1 METQELLKKINDDL
15 GMLSKNASLAY
26 WNLATTGEEAHAKE
40 LEKSEIEL
48 KTYLSNRELFEE
60 IKETLETHQEGLD
73 PLTQRQ
79 LKLIFNEMFP
89 SQLPKEAIEEEVK
102 REVEI
107 ESIYANFRPKIDGK
121 EFSTNDIL
129 DVLKKSMDSEE
140 RKKAYLASKSIG
152 EVIAPKLI
160 ELVKIRNEN
169 AKTLGFSNYYDMM
182 LELTEL
188 STDKIH

>member
-1 METQELLKKINDDL
+1 MQ
-15 GMLSKNASLAY
+15 
-26 WNLATTGEEAHAKE
+26 KE
-40 LEKSEIEL
+40 LEKAEIEL

-60 IKETLETHQEGLD
+60 IKETLETHQEDLD

-107 ESIYANFRPKIDGK
+107 ESIYANFRPKIDEK

-129 DVLKKSMDSEE
+129 EVLKKAWILKREKGISCFKVDWRSDST
-140 RKKAYLASKSIG
+140 KAY
-152 EVIAPKLI
+152 
-160 ELVKIRNEN
+160 
-169 AKTLGFSNYYDMM
+169 
-182 LELTEL
+182 
-188 STDKIH
+188 

>member
-1 METQELLKKINDDL
+1 
-15 GMLSKNASLAY
+15 MLSKNASLAY

-129 DVLKKSMDSEE
+129 DVLKKAWILK
-140 RKKAYLASKSIG
+140 RGKKHIL
-152 EVIAPKLI
+152 LQN
-160 ELVKIRNEN
+160 L
-169 AKTLGFSNYYDMM
+169 LG
-182 LELTEL
+182 
-188 STDKIH
+188 K

>member
-73 PLTQRQ
+73 PTY
-79 LKLIFNEMFP
+79 
-89 SQLPKEAIEEEVK
+89 S
-102 REVEI
+102 
-107 ESIYANFRPKIDGK
+107 
-121 EFSTNDIL
+121 
-129 DVLKKSMDSEE
+129 
-140 RKKAYLASKSIG
+140 
-152 EVIAPKLI
+152 AP
-160 ELVKIRNEN
+160 
-169 AKTLGFSNYYDMM
+169 AKTDL
-182 LELTEL
+182 
-188 STDKIH
+188 